1 MANQPPP
8 SMTAIIDPQYCAPAT
23 HPVELIVTKER
34 MSKNFTITDINDN
47 VVFTVK
53 SSPEVFLATREDRFL
68 YNANGNPILHL
79 RTSLLAADDSWKAY
93 KGESKE
99 PKDLIFTIRPSSLI
113 QLRTKLIVFLANNNT
128 EVCDFT
134 VKGDLFGQ
142 SWKVLIGESDNV
154 VAQINKKPRA
164 LFSREK
170 FIVSVCPNIDYA
182 FIVALTVTLTSSS
195 RNRAGSGTSG
205 IGMSHGGSSVF

>member
-1 MANQPPP
+1 LQ
-8 SMTAIIDPQYCAPAT
+8 
-23 HPVELIVTKER
+23 
-34 MSKNFTITDINDN
+34 
-47 VVFTVK
+47 
-53 SSPEVFLATREDRFL
+53 
-68 YNANGNPILHL
+68 
-79 RTSLLAADDSWKAY
+79 LLAADDSWKAY

-154 VAQINKKPRA
+154 VAQ
-164 LFSREK
+164 
-170 FIVSVCPNIDYA
+170 VC
-182 FIVALTVTLTSSS
+182 S
-195 RNRAGSGTSG
+195 
-205 IGMSHGGSSVF
+205 